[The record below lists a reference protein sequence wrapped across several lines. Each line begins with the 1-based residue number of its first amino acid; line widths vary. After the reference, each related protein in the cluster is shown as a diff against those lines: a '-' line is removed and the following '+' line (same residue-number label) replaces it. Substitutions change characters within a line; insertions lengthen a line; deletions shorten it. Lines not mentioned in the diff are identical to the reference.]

1 MNNRL
6 SLILSVIETVIGALA
21 IVSFV
26 ILAISGENMIN
37 WIPPLILSILLVIIG
52 VTGIISS
59 VKKNR
64 SERTRGGNENV
75 C

>member
-26 ILAISGENMIN
+26 ILAISGENTIN

-59 VKKNR
+59 VKKNQ
-64 SERTRGGNENV
+64 SERTQGENENV